1 MSEIEKQEQSEIEGQ
16 EQSEASSG
24 VPAAKWLTI
33 VAVVLVVGLGA
44 FILAQRVIV
53 PKLTGDNA
61 VGDKMREMK
70 QNLIEEEV
78 EEVEPVEKDAPTTA
92 TALKGITV
100 NTAASRGRR
109 FVTFD
114 LSLESRV
121 SDAEERLMLKEF
133 QIRDALINYFGGRT
147 VTELSSRSFMAVAKD
162 TVATIINDI
171 LKADV
176 VDTVYFAKFL
186 VQ

>member
-1 MSEIEKQEQSEIEGQ
+1 MSEIEEQEQFEPEDQ
-16 EQSEASSG
+16 DDESG
-24 VPAAKWLTI
+24 SGIPAAKWLTI
-33 VAVVLVVGLGA
+33 VAVVLVVGLA
-44 FILAQRVIV
+44 AYILAQRVIV
-53 PKLTGDNA
+53 PKLTGDHG
-61 VGDKMREMK
+61 VGDRLREMK
-70 QNLIEEEV
+70 QNLIAAEAEEELETV
-78 EEVEPVEKDAPTTA
+78 SKSGDVSA

-121 SDAEERLMLKEF
+121 SDVEDRVKLREY
-133 QIRDALINYFGGRT
+133 QIRDALITYFGGRT
-147 VTELSSRSFMAVAKD
+147 VTELSSRQFMAIAKD

-171 LKADV
+171 LRADV
-176 VDTVYFAKFL
+176 VDTVYFTKFL

>member
-1 MSEIEKQEQSEIEGQ
+1 MSEIEEQEPFKSKEKATDSGP
-16 EQSEASSG
+16 G

-33 VAVVLVVGLGA
+33 IAVVLVVGLAA
-44 FILAQRVIV
+44 FIIAQRVIV

-61 VGDKMREMK
+61 VGDKMRELK
-70 QNLIEEEV
+70 QNILEEE
-78 EEVEPVEKDAPTTA
+78 EETEPVEKDAPVSA
-92 TALKGITV
+92 MAFKGITV

-121 SDAEERLMLKEF
+121 SDVEERVNLKEY
-133 QIRDALINYFGGRT
+133 QIRDALISYFGGRT
-147 VTELSSRSFMAVAKD
+147 VTELSSRRFMAVAKD
-162 TVATIINDI
+162 TVAIIINDI
-171 LKADV
+171 LRADV
-176 VDTVYFAKFL
+176 VDTVYFTKFL